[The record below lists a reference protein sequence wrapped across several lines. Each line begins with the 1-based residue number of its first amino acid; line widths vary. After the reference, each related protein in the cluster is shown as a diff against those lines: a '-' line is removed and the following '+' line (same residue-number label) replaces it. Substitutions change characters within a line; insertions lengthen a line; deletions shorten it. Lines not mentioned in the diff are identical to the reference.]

1 MTNKV
6 FRPRNFLVV
15 IMLLV
20 LAAVAYGF
28 AATNNV
34 EGSAAGDGSE
44 AVSGYDITNIHYVL
58 DSGNPALVSSVQ
70 FQMAVEAGGAGD
82 DAATVYV
89 ELDSDAGNWY
99 SCNVSSYPTVTCD
112 LSGGS
117 VSVGSTFTELRVVA
131 AQ

>member
-28 AATNNV
+28 AAANTV
-34 EGSAAGDGSE
+34 AASSAGDGVGT
-44 AVSGYDITNIHYVL
+44 VSGYDVDNIHYTL
-58 DSGNPALVSSVQ
+58 DATDPTDIDQVSFDLTGAAAAQSVYI
-70 FQMAVEAGGAGD
+70 QMDSYAGWFSCSMAGAS
-82 DAATVYV
+82 A
-89 ELDSDAGNWY
+89 
-99 SCNVSSYPTVTCD
+99 TCD
-112 LSGGS
+112 TTGQT
-117 VSVGSTFTELRVVA
+117 VPVGSTFTELRVVA

>member
-28 AATNNV
+28 AAANTVAN
-34 EGSAAGDGSE
+34 SSAGDG
-44 AVSGYDITNIHYVL
+44 AGTVSGYDITNIHYTL
-58 DSGNPALVSSVQ
+58 DTTDPTDIDGVSFDMTGAAAAQTVYIQMDSYAGWFTCTMSGI
-70 FQMAVEAGGAGD
+70 
-82 DAATVYV
+82 AATC
-89 ELDSDAGNWY
+89 DTSGQ
-99 SCNVSSYPTVTCD
+99 TVP
-112 LSGGS
+112 
-117 VSVGSTFTELRVVA
+117 VGSTFTELRVVA